1 MYIPFDSLPDN
12 ARIWIYQSDRKLLPS
27 DITIIS
33 DALRA
38 FTEQWAVHGSP
49 ISTSF
54 DVRFDQFIILATDDR
69 TSGCSID
76 SSVRAV
82 KELGQ
87 TLNVDFFNRNLVA
100 FQNNGNITLTP
111 LGELKAALQQG
122 QWNQNTPMFN
132 NLIPIKEDLKTGWI
146 VPAGTSWLKR
156 YLPYESVTH

>member
-1 MYIPFDSLPDN
+1 MYIPFQSLPDH

-27 DITIIS
+27 DVAIIS
-33 DALRA
+33 DALRS

-49 ISTSF
+49 INTSF
-54 DVRFDQFIILATDDR
+54 DIRFDQFIILATDDQ

-82 KELGQ
+82 KEVGQ
-87 TLNVDFFNRNLVA
+87 TLGVDFFNRNLVA
-100 FQNNGNITLTP
+100 FQSNGSITLTP
-111 LGELKAALQQG
+111 LGGLREALRQG
-122 QWNQNTPMFN
+122 IWNQDTPTFN
-132 NLIPIKEDLKTGWI
+132 NLVPTKEDLKTNWV